1 VTQPGPAPTGQTQ
14 PEGARVG
21 DYRLIARIGEGGM
34 GVVHLAQAPDG
45 RRVALKV
52 LRQHIIGD
60 QEARERLAREVS
72 SLRLIT
78 SPRIAEVLDADPYGP
93 TPFVA
98 TRYVP
103 GLSLHEHVRQEGP
116 IDGTDLLHFATAL
129 AEALLAVH
137 AVGVLHRDIK
147 PSNVLM
153 EGRSPVLIDFGLARL
168 AEDPR
173 LTHTGWLLG
182 TPGYLAPE
190 ILYGDDATPASDV
203 HSWAA
208 TVVFAATGRPP
219 YGKGPAM
226 AIMDR
231 VRRGDHDLSAVP
243 AALQG
248 LLRSALAPEPLDRP
262 GLHEILAWLRTQQ
275 AQVAVA
281 RPVAPAPD
289 QWTMP
294 VAALGREPVTEVRP
308 TTGPAANGRSAEAAS
323 GLTPTPAPYE
333 QPMPQGGES
342 VEEPS
347 TRVLPAATAPDDLP
361 RDAPG
366 RPRAQRV
373 AQLVGL
379 GAVTSAAVAFAPYAA
394 VMLVGLLVL
403 ALRTVSVGRER
414 HARRRQIRGRARWY
428 DVPTTTVSTPGYAVL
443 AFFGALLQ
451 VGWAAAAAVAF
462 GVVESL
468 FNPPLPVGLL
478 LLGIVFT
485 VALWWGPGSARVKV
499 LVDGGVTRFA
509 RSDFAGLF
517 VIGLCVVGVA
527 VLLAALLGSGPNWSP
542 ASSPPWSHG
551 LLADV
556 ARYL

>member
-1 VTQPGPAPTGQTQ
+1 VTQTE

-60 QEARERLAREVS
+60 EEARERLAREVS
-72 SLRLIT
+72 SLRRIT

-103 GLSLHEHVRQEGP
+103 GLSLHEHVRQEGAVS
-116 IDGTDLLHFATAL
+116 GADLMHFAQAL
-129 AEALLAVH
+129 AEALVAVH
-137 AVGVLHRDIK
+137 SVGVLHRDIK

-153 EGRSPVLIDFGLARL
+153 EGRSPVLIDFGLARV
-168 AEDPR
+168 AEDAR

-190 ILYGDDATPASDV
+190 ILYGDEATPASDV
-203 HSWAA
+203 HAWAA

-231 VRRGDHDLSAVP
+231 VRRGEHDLSAVP
-243 AALQG
+243 APMQE
-248 LLRSALAPEPLDRP
+248 LLRSALAAEPLDRP
-262 GLHEILAWLRTQQ
+262 GLHEILAWLRARQDQ
-275 AQVAVA
+275 EAVSRSA
-281 RPVAPAPD
+281 APAPD

-294 VAALGREPVTEVRP
+294 VAAVGREPVTEVRP
-308 TTGPAANGRSAEAAS
+308 TTGP
-323 GLTPTPAPYE
+323 PADIADHPR
-333 QPMPQGGES
+333 PDA
-342 VEEPS
+342 EPS
-347 TRVLPAATAPDDLP
+347 TRVIPPVTGAEPPPETQGP
-361 RDAPG
+361 
-366 RPRAQRV
+366 PRAQRL
-373 AQLVGL
+373 AQLVGIGL
-379 GAVTSAAVAFAPYAA
+379 VTSLAVAVAPYAA
-394 VMLVGLLVL
+394 TMLVGLVVL
-403 ALRTVSVGRER
+403 AMRSVEVGRWR
-414 HARRRQIRGRARWY
+414 HSRRRQIRGRARWY
-428 DVPTTTVSTPGYAVL
+428 DVPTTTVAAPGYVVL

-451 VGWAAAAAVAF
+451 IGWAVAAAVAF

-468 FNPPLPVGLL
+468 FHPPLPVGLL

-485 VALWWGPGSARVKV
+485 VALWWGPGSRPVKEMT
-499 LVDGGVTRFA
+499 GAAVTRFA
-509 RSDFAGLF
+509 RGEFAGLF
-517 VIGLCVVGVA
+517 VIGLCVVAVA
-527 VLLAALLGSGPNWSP
+527 VLLAALFGSGPNWSP
-542 ASSPPWSHG
+542 ASSAPWSHG
-551 LLADV
+551 VLADV

>member
-1 VTQPGPAPTGQTQ
+1 MTQPGPAPAGQTQ
-14 PEGARVG
+14 PDEQRVG

-34 GVVHLAQAPDG
+34 GVVHLAQGPDG

-52 LRQHIIGD
+52 LRQHIVGD
-60 QEARERLAREVS
+60 EEARERLAREVS
-72 SLRLIT
+72 SLRRIT

-116 IDGTDLLHFATAL
+116 IAGADLLHFAAAL
-129 AEALLAVH
+129 AEALVAVH
-137 AVGVLHRDIK
+137 SVGVLHRDIK

-190 ILYGDDATPASDV
+190 ILYGDEATPASDV
-203 HSWAA
+203 HAWAA
-208 TVVFAATGRPP
+208 TVVYAAAGRPP

-231 VRRGDHDLSAVP
+231 VRLGDHDLSAVP
-243 AALQG
+243 EPMLG

-262 GLHEILAWLRTQQ
+262 GLHEIVSWLRGKQEQ
-275 AQVAVA
+275 AAVS
-281 RPVAPAPD
+281 RPVAPAPE

-294 VAALGREPVTEVRP
+294 VVAIDRAPVTEVRP
-308 TTGPAANGRSAEAAS
+308 TTGAATEATAAERRPDAA
-323 GLTPTPAPYE
+323 
-333 QPMPQGGES
+333 
-342 VEEPS
+342 PS
-347 TRVLPAATAPDDLP
+347 TQVLPAVTGPEPLP
-361 RDAPG
+361 SKAPG
-366 RPRAQRV
+366 RPRAQRI

-379 GAVTSAAVAFAPYAA
+379 GAVTGAAVASAPYATA
-394 VMLVGLLVL
+394 MLVGLVVLV
-403 ALRTVSVGRER
+403 LRTVSVGRER

-428 DVPTTTVSTPGYAVL
+428 DVPTTTVSTPGYLAL
-443 AFFGALLQ
+443 AFFGSLLQ
-451 VGWAAAAAVAF
+451 VAWAAAAAIAF

-468 FNPPLPVGLL
+468 FNPPLPVGML
-478 LLGIVFT
+478 LLGIVFAL
-485 VALWWGPGSARVKV
+485 ALWWGPGSAQVKV
-499 LVDGGVTRFA
+499 MVDAGVTRSA
-509 RSDFAGLF
+509 RSDYAGLF
-517 VIGLCVVGVA
+517 VIGLCAVA
-527 VLLAALLGSGPNWSP
+527 SMVLLAALFGSGPNWSP
-542 ASSPPWSHG
+542 AVSAPWSHG
-551 LLADV
+551 ILADV